1 MLLTLREIQI
11 KGTHMKRWSMLLILR
26 EIQIKGTMR
35 HYFTPIGMA
44 PTEERKLH
52 VVVRLWRILV
62 YDWRESEMVQLL

>member
-1 MLLTLREIQI
+1 
-11 KGTHMKRWSMLLILR
+11 MKRWSMLLILR